1 MQNNKLYFVQ
11 RWGDVE
17 KCLAQGTTQNLT
29 KYEHFFSKS
38 KDFSAFP
45 NN

>member
-11 RWGDVE
+11 GDVK
-17 KCLAQGTTQNLT
+17 KCLAQATTQNLT
-29 KYEHFFSKS
+29 KYEHFFSKF